1 LPITIKTAYT
11 VHKSILIIIAAT
23 PSVIIISLKYET
35 ATTLSISRVTGFRAS
50 ILPMKI
56 KSKKAMLQMMANLE
70 KKETTFI
77 KNTSLKLYATK

>member
-1 LPITIKTAYT
+1 
-11 VHKSILIIIAAT
+11 LIIIAAT

-35 ATTLSISRVTGFRAS
+35 ATTLSISRVTGFWAS

-77 KNTSLKLYATK
+77 KNTGLKLHATK